1 MNISLNPISLYCK
14 NNTSQGLTFIHRNIF
29 AEVYDHLLHF
39 CLAKV
44 SLKGKQLKKFDLGPE
59 EKFPVEMS
67 EKLCLQWN
75 DFRESVDSA
84 FKKLRNDK
92 ELTDV
97 TLACE
102 DGQQIETHKIILA
115 ASSPFFKKILQR
127 SKHPHPLIYLKG
139 FQSKDFASILDL
151 ARQMF
156 IKKILIPSLP
166 LLRRFS

>member
-14 NNTSQGLTFIHRNIF
+14 NQGQGLTFIHRNIF
-29 AEVYDHLLHF
+29 SEVYDHLLYF
-39 CLAKV
+39 CLAQV

-115 ASSPFFKKILQR
+115 A
-127 SKHPHPLIYLKG
+127 
-139 FQSKDFASILDL
+139 
-151 ARQMF
+151 
-156 IKKILIPSLP
+156 
-166 LLRRFS
+166 